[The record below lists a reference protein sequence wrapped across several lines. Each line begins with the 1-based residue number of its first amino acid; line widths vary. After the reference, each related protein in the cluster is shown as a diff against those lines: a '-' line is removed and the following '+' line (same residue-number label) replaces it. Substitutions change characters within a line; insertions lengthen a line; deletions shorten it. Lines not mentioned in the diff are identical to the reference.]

1 MQKAHQSI
9 VGSACASYV
18 TRALPSIYFML
29 FQLSAAYENVEPA
42 KLTSKVASN
51 LIESKRYYSLHF
63 PIGVGVG
70 VGSRLTQERR

>member
-29 FQLSAAYENVEPA
+29 FQLSAAYEKCRAREINLRGGVE
-42 KLTSKVASN
+42 S
-51 LIESKRYYSLHF
+51 H
-63 PIGVGVG
+63 
-70 VGSRLTQERR
+70 